1 MTDVSGGM
9 SDVVPITTAPDG
21 VRAVKL
27 AEVRGRRH
35 PRMHPV
41 GRYKRKHYEHVETVA
56 ARCHR
61 HDHPAPTLACTCG
74 FYGVERVDLLPEV
87 TMVLADSVVLD
98 VEFGGIVVEH
108 EMGYRAEEQTVLAVR
123 FPDECAFCARRSSHV
138 VPGRRWRS
146 ACGRCSARRRGALA
160 RAEATAMLGVD
171 VDFVSLP
178 AEPAT
183 SHLFGAVR
191 ALVMFVLALAFVVLG
206 RRAGLSGGVLTA
218 LAVVAAMS
226 FVACLATGVA
236 RSVRTHT
243 TWFVLQC
250 LLVLA
255 SGVTVFMTTR

>member
-1 MTDVSGGM
+1 MTGI
-9 SDVVPITTAPDG
+9 PITTAAEG

-41 GRYKRKHYEHVETVA
+41 GRYKRRHYEHVERVA

-74 FYGVERVDLLPEV
+74 FYGVDRVDVLPEV
-87 TMVLADSVVLD
+87 TQVLADSVVLD
-98 VEFGGIVVEH
+98 VEFGGLVVEH
-108 EMGYRAEEQTVLAVR
+108 ERGYRAEEQTVLTVR
-123 FPDECAFCARRSSHV
+123 FPDECAFCTRRSSHV

-146 ACGRCSARRRGALA
+146 ACTRCSTRRRGALA
-160 RAEATAMLGVD
+160 RSEATAVLGID

-183 SHLFGAVR
+183 SQLFGSVR
-191 ALVMFVLALAFVVLG
+191 ALVMFVLALAFVVQAE
-206 RRAGLSGGVLTA
+206 RAELSGGVLTA
-218 LAVVAAMS
+218 LAASAATS
-226 FVACLATGVA
+226 FVAYLATGTA

-250 LLVLA
+250 ALVLA
-255 SGVTVFMTTR
+255 SGVTLFASTR